1 MIVPNLS
8 QLQKSTPMYNI
19 QDTQKVIEMLTHCI
33 EMIRNDPDATAEQ
46 KKASIGELELRLAKW
61 KGVEQA
67 LLSQQVAVKV

>member
-1 MIVPNLS
+1 MVVPKV
-8 QLQKSTPMYNI
+8 QALQKSTPMYNI

-33 EMIRNDPDATAEQ
+33 ETIKNDPDATAEQ

-67 LLSQQVAVKV
+67 LSQVAVKV